1 MAQEYV
7 TPRGL
12 ALLKAELE
20 ELTTKRRPAITQ
32 AIAEARE
39 HGDLKENSEYH
50 AAREEQSLVE
60 ARIKYLEHVV
70 SGAQVIHVEK
80 LASNNAVVF
89 GSVVTVYNLD
99 TEEEVSY
106 RIVGTDESNVAEGR
120 ISYTT
125 PIAAGLIGKEIG
137 DEVTINTPAG
147 NVSFEIVA
155 ISYEPEEF

>member
-1 MAQEYV
+1 MSTTHV

-60 ARIKYLEHVV
+60 ARIKYLE
-70 SGAQVIHVEK
+70 STISSAQVIHVET
-80 LASNNAVVF
+80 LNASTVVF
-89 GSVVTVYNLD
+89 GSLVKLYNHETDKEVT
-99 TEEEVSY
+99 Y
-106 RIVGTDESNVAEGR
+106 RIVGVDESDVGAGR
-120 ISYTT
+120 LSYTT
-125 PIAAGLIGKEIG
+125 PIAKGIIGKEIG
-137 DEVTINTPAG
+137 DDCNIQTPAG
-147 NVSFEIVA
+147 LVTYEVLDIV
-155 ISYEPEEF
+155 YEPEAF